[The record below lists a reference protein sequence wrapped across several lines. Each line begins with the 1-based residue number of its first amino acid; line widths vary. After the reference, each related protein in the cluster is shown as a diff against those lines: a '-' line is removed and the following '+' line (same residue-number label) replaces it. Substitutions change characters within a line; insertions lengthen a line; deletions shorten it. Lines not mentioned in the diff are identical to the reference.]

1 MDGYVEDVNFCEYCG
16 NILNE
21 GGRCPDEEC
30 VWNLLL
36 DVMSDTE
43 EETPVDV
50 EEEDTTPT
58 EEGESAADNAIE
70 DDAEVTEE
78 SSETTSVEEQTEDV
92 ATKEEPSEGDA

>member
-1 MDGYVEDVNFCEYCG
+1 MDGYVENVNFCEYCG

-43 EETPVDV
+43 E
-50 EEEDTTPT
+50 
-58 EEGESAADNAIE
+58 GESAADDATE
-70 DDAEVTEE
+70 DDAEVIEE
-78 SSETTSVEEQTEDV
+78 SSDTTSVEEQTKDV
-92 ATKEEPSEGDA
+92 ATKEEPSEGAE